1 MKKIAV
7 IGLAGQSLFFDVPRF
22 HAGGETIH
30 ATGFHEEW
38 GGKGFN
44 QAVAAARQ
52 GADVAFL
59 TAVGEE
65 DVAKVRDFLAQE
77 GIAGTVV
84 GKRTPSARAAIL
96 TDGTGETRV
105 TVFPGARLDV
115 ADVEP
120 FVTAIASADIL
131 LLTNE
136 VPEAVNVRA
145 AEIASAAGVKVILNP
160 APARALPPALA
171 GHIFLFTP
179 NEFEES
185 VLGEVG
191 GEVVTTLGAKGC
203 RIRSTG
209 EVVPAPPTK
218 TVDSTGAGDTFN
230 GVLAVRLAEG
240 APLRDACI
248 AANEAAAKSVAV
260 RYVLPSI
267 PCNRFSSLS
276 EDDGSA
282 VASVLAPKG
291 V

>member
-1 MKKIAV
+1 MARIAI
-7 IGLAGQSLFFDVPRF
+7 IGLTGQSFFFDVPRF

-30 ATGFHEEW
+30 AIGFHEEW
-38 GGKGFN
+38 GGKSFN

-65 DVAKVRDFLAQE
+65 DEAKVRDALAHE

-84 GKRTPSARAAIL
+84 GKEKPSARAAIL

-105 TVFPGARLDV
+105 TVFPGARLDAV
-115 ADVEP
+115 DVEP
-120 FVTAIASADIL
+120 FAAAITSADIL

-136 VPEAVNVRA
+136 VPESVNVRA
-145 AEIASAAGVKVILNP
+145 VEIASAAGVKIILNP
-160 APARALPPALA
+160 APARALSAALTA
-171 GHIFLFTP
+171 RVFLFTP
-179 NEFEES
+179 NEFEEAA
-185 VLGEVG
+185 LGEVG

-209 EVVPAPPTK
+209 EIVSAPSAK
-218 TVDSTGAGDTFN
+218 AVDSTGAGDTFN

-240 APLRDACI
+240 ATLRDACV
-248 AANEAAAKSVAV
+248 AANSAAAQSVAV

-267 PCNRFSSLS
+267 PRRL
-276 EDDGSA
+276 
-282 VASVLAPKG
+282 
-291 V
+291 